1 MVLTIPI
8 HCVYVLKFGYP
19 QIFHYQVSGSDAR
32 GINLSDMIFDGDNP
46 TTPDAGTEGG
56 DTNPGGDTN
65 TPAPAEGGS
74 NE

>member
-1 MVLTIPI
+1 MLEV
-8 HCVYVLKFGYP
+8 
-19 QIFHYQVSGSDAR
+19 
-32 GINLSDMIFDGDNP
+32 INLSDMIFDGDNP